1 MSIFED
7 TGFDLLPYV
16 PLPGNSPATIQ
27 PIAQPPVVDTN
38 VSPQVVADPD
48 PIHPQKK
55 GGFLGWFLFG
65 LFVVGTIGATIYMAN
80 KDSVKKEGAE
90 K

>member
-65 LFVVGTIGATIYMAN
+65 LFVVGTIGATIFMAN
-80 KDSVKKEGAE
+80 KDRLKKEGAE
-90 K
+90 N

>member
-1 MSIFED
+1 MSLFED

-27 PIAQPPVVDTN
+27 PIAQPPVAATN
-38 VSPQVVADPD
+38 VAPMDVADPD
-48 PIHPQKK
+48 SIQPKK
-55 GGFLGWFLFG
+55 RGGFLGWFLFG
-65 LFVVGTIGATIYMAN
+65 LFIAGTIGATIYMAN

-90 K
+90 N

>member
-1 MSIFED
+1 MSLFED

-27 PIAQPPVVDTN
+27 PIAQPPVAATN
-38 VSPQVVADPD
+38 VAPIVVADPD
-48 PIHPQKK
+48 PIQPKKK

-65 LFVVGTIGATIYMAN
+65 LFVVGTIGATIYIAN
-80 KDSVKKEGAE
+80 KDNVKGEGAE
-90 K
+90 N